1 MPLMRDA
8 WPTLVAAAEDQTSG
22 AAEIARRA
30 AEAIAALP
38 RTRLHEGVEVLLRG
52 HPSMA
57 PLWRLA
63 TEVLWA
69 PLAHDNA
76 ARRFVAT
83 LDADDRAAQVMAEAM
98 PSSILTI
105 SWSSAVQDAV
115 RRRRPDRVVC
125 MMSDPGG
132 EGGRTADALAD
143 AAGTSE
149 VMEDAVAL
157 ERLPA
162 EAVVAG
168 ADAVT
173 SHAVLNKVGTEALAR
188 AARNRGVVV
197 YAVAGGSKFVGD
209 MLPVV
214 DPFEAVPLDLFT
226 KVATPDGLL
235 GADEARRHARAKPVH
250 LDLWPLLEELGGT
263 LPSLRTVL
271 PPNSGSPPR

>member
-1 MPLMRDA
+1 
-8 WPTLVAAAEDQTSG
+8 
-22 AAEIARRA
+22 
-30 AEAIAALP
+30 
-38 RTRLHEGVEVLLRG
+38 VLLRG

-69 PLAHDNA
+69 PLGHDNA
-76 ARRFVAT
+76 ARRFVAM
-83 LDADDRAAQVMAEAM
+83 LDADDLAAQVMAEAM

-105 SWSSAVQDAV
+105 SWSGAVQDAV
-115 RRRRPDRVVC
+115 RRRRPERVVC

-132 EGGRTADALAD
+132 EGRRTADALSD
-143 AAGTSE
+143 ASDKVE
-149 VMEDAVAL
+149 VMKDEVAL

-162 EAVVAG
+162 EAVVTG

-173 SHAVLNKVGTEALAR
+173 SHAVVNKVGTGALAR
-188 AARNRGVVV
+188 AARDRGLPV
-197 YAVAGGSKFVGD
+197 YAVAGESKFVGD

-214 DPFEAVPLDLFT
+214 DPFGAVPLELFT

-235 GADEARRHARAKPVH
+235 GPDEARRHARAKPVH

-271 PPNSGSPPR
+271 PPRS